1 MDIDAM
7 HAFLRVDA
15 YWSRGIP
22 RDGVERVIA
31 GSLCFGAY
39 LDAGLVGF
47 ARLVA
52 DPAAF
57 AYRCD
62 VFVPNEHRGKGDGR
76 ALIDRVF
83 AQDAVRALRRVARVT
98 SDAHALYT
106 RCIARPASRRS
117 RIRRAGWSC
126 IGPAS
131 TRSRRPA
138 RRGGPAARI
147 DAPRGARRAY
157 NTRSSIFMERVM
169 TEQEAERIATHRHY
183 KGGLYRVIGVARH
196 SETEERLVVYEQ
208 LWPKERSLWVR
219 PEAMFEETLA
229 DGTPRFRKLAD

>member
-1 MDIDAM
+1 M

-52 DPAAF
+52 DHAAF

-62 VFVPNEHRGKGDGR
+62 VFVPNAHRGKGDGR

-98 SDAHALYT
+98 SDAHALY
-106 RCIARPASRRS
+106 RPAGFTALAHPPRWMELHRPGVYAQPPAGAP
-117 RIRRAGWSC
+117 RRAGR
-126 IGPAS
+126 AH
-131 TRSRRPA
+131 RRAA
-138 RRGGPAARI
+138 RR
-147 DAPRGARRAY
+147 APRGARRAY
-157 NTRSSIFMERVM
+157 NTRSSIFMERIM

>member
-1 MDIDAM
+1 M

-52 DPAAF
+52 DHAAF

-138 RRGGPAARI
+138 HRGGPAARI
-147 DAPRGARRAY
+147 AAPRGARRAY
-157 NTRSSIFMERVM
+157 NTRSSIFMERIM

>member
-1 MDIDAM
+1 M

-22 RDGVERVIA
+22 RDGGERVIA

-52 DPAAF
+52 DHAAF

-62 VFVPNEHRGKGDGR
+62 VFVPNEHRCKGDGR

-98 SDAHALYT
+98 SDAHALY
-106 RCIARPASRRS
+106 RPAGFTALAHPPRWMELHRPGVYAQPPAGAP
-117 RIRRAGWSC
+117 RRAGR
-126 IGPAS
+126 AH
-131 TRSRRPA
+131 RRAA
-138 RRGGPAARI
+138 RR
-147 DAPRGARRAY
+147 APRGARRAY
-157 NTRSSIFMERVM
+157 NTRSSIFMERIM

>member
-1 MDIDAM
+1 MDIDVM

-22 RDGVERVIA
+22 RDGGERVIA

-52 DPAAF
+52 DHAAF

-98 SDAHALYT
+98 SDAHALY
-106 RCIARPASRRS
+106 RPAGFTALAHPPRWMELHRPGVYAQPPAGAP
-117 RIRRAGWSC
+117 RRAGR
-126 IGPAS
+126 AH
-131 TRSRRPA
+131 RRA
-138 RRGGPAARI
+138 
-147 DAPRGARRAY
+147 ARRAGRDAH
-157 NTRSSIFMERVM
+157 TIR
-169 TEQEAERIATHRHY
+169 
-183 KGGLYRVIGVARH
+183 AR
-196 SETEERLVVYEQ
+196 
-208 LWPKERSLWVR
+208 
-219 PEAMFEETLA
+219 
-229 DGTPRFRKLAD
+229 RFSWSAS

>member
-1 MDIDAM
+1 M

-117 RIRRAGWSC
+117 RIRRAGWSR

-131 TRSRRPA
+131 TRGRRPA

-147 DAPRGARRAY
+147 AAPRGARRAY
-157 NTRSSIFMERVM
+157 NTRSSIFMERIM

>member
-1 MDIDAM
+1 M

-147 DAPRGARRAY
+147 AAPRGARRAY
-157 NTRSSIFMERVM
+157 NTRSSIFMERIM

>member
-52 DPAAF
+52 DHAAF

-98 SDAHALYT
+98 SDAHALY
-106 RCIARPASRRS
+106 RPAGFTALAHPPRWMELHRPGVYAQPPAGAP
-117 RIRRAGWSC
+117 RRAGR
-126 IGPAS
+126 AH
-131 TRSRRPA
+131 RR
-138 RRGGPAARI
+138 AAR
-147 DAPRGARRAY
+147 GATRIQYALVDFHGAHHDRAGS
-157 NTRSSIFMERVM
+157 R
-169 TEQEAERIATHRHY
+169 THRDASSLQ
-183 KGGLYRVIGVARH
+183 GGLYRVIGVARH

>member
-1 MDIDAM
+1 M

-22 RDGVERVIA
+22 RDGGERVNA

-52 DPAAF
+52 DHAAF

-98 SDAHALYT
+98 SDAHALY
-106 RCIARPASRRS
+106 RPAGFTALAHPPRWMELHRPGVYAQPPAGAP
-117 RIRRAGWSC
+117 RRAGR
-126 IGPAS
+126 AH
-131 TRSRRPA
+131 RRAA
-138 RRGGPAARI
+138 RR
-147 DAPRGARRAY
+147 APRGARRAY
-157 NTRSSIFMERVM
+157 NTRSSIFMERIM

>member
-1 MDIDAM
+1 M

-22 RDGVERVIA
+22 RDGGERVIA

-52 DPAAF
+52 DHAAF

-98 SDAHALYT
+98 SDAHALYRPAGFT
-106 RCIARPASRRS
+106 ALAHPPRWMELHRPGVYARPPAGAP
-117 RIRRAGWSC
+117 RRAGR
-126 IGPAS
+126 AH
-131 TRSRRPA
+131 RRAA
-138 RRGGPAARI
+138 RR
-147 DAPRGARRAY
+147 APRGARRAY
-157 NTRSSIFMERVM
+157 NTRSSIFMERIM

>member
-1 MDIDAM
+1 M

-52 DPAAF
+52 DHAAF

-98 SDAHALYT
+98 SDAHALY
-106 RCIARPASRRS
+106 RPAGFTALAHPPRWMELHRPGVYAQPPAGAPRRTG
-117 RIRRAGWSC
+117 RAHRRA
-126 IGPAS
+126 
-131 TRSRRPA
+131 A
-138 RRGGPAARI
+138 RGA
-147 DAPRGARRAY
+147 GARRAY
-157 NTRSSIFMERVM
+157 NTRSSIFMERIM

>member
-1 MDIDAM
+1 M

-52 DPAAF
+52 DHAAF

-98 SDAHALYT
+98 SDAHALY
-106 RCIARPASRRS
+106 RPAGFTALAHPPRWMELHRPGVYAQPPAGAP
-117 RIRRAGWSC
+117 RRAG
-126 IGPAS
+126 
-131 TRSRRPA
+131 R
-138 RRGGPAARI
+138 
-147 DAPRGARRAY
+147 APV
-157 NTRSSIFMERVM
+157 S
-169 TEQEAERIATHRHY
+169 
-183 KGGLYRVIGVARH
+183 
-196 SETEERLVVYEQ
+196 
-208 LWPKERSLWVR
+208 
-219 PEAMFEETLA
+219 
-229 DGTPRFRKLAD
+229 

>member
-1 MDIDAM
+1 M

-22 RDGVERVIA
+22 RDGGERVIA

-52 DPAAF
+52 DHAAF
-57 AYRCD
+57 AYQCD

-98 SDAHALYT
+98 SDAHALYRPAGFT
-106 RCIARPASRRS
+106 ALAHPPRWMELHRPGVYARPPAGAP
-117 RIRRAGWSC
+117 RRAGR
-126 IGPAS
+126 AH
-131 TRSRRPA
+131 RRAA
-138 RRGGPAARI
+138 RR
-147 DAPRGARRAY
+147 APRGARRAY
-157 NTRSSIFMERVM
+157 NTRSSIFMERIM

>member
-1 MDIDAM
+1 M

-52 DPAAF
+52 DHAAF

-126 IGPAS
+126 IGRAS

-147 DAPRGARRAY
+147 AAPRGARRAY
-157 NTRSSIFMERVM
+157 NTRSSIFMERIM

>member
-1 MDIDAM
+1 M

-22 RDGVERVIA
+22 RDGGERVIA

-52 DPAAF
+52 DHAAF

-98 SDAHALYT
+98 SDAHALY
-106 RCIARPASRRS
+106 RPAGFTALAHPPRWMELHRPGVYAQPPAGAP
-117 RIRRAGWSC
+117 RRAGR
-126 IGPAS
+126 AH
-131 TRSRRPA
+131 RRAA
-138 RRGGPAARI
+138 RR
-147 DAPRGARRAY
+147 APRGARGATRIQYALVDFHGAHHDRAGS
-157 NTRSSIFMERVM
+157 R
-169 TEQEAERIATHRHY
+169 THRDASSLQGRAVSRDRRRAAFGD
-183 KGGLYRVIGVARH
+183 GGASRRLRTAVA
-196 SETEERLVVYEQ
+196 
-208 LWPKERSLWVR
+208 
-219 PEAMFEETLA
+219 
-229 DGTPRFRKLAD
+229 

>member
-1 MDIDAM
+1 M

-52 DPAAF
+52 DHAAF

-147 DAPRGARRAY
+147 AAPRGARRAY
-157 NTRSSIFMERVM
+157 NTRSSIFMERIM

>member
-1 MDIDAM
+1 M

-22 RDGVERVIA
+22 RDGGERVIA

-52 DPAAF
+52 DHAAF

-98 SDAHALYT
+98 SDAHALY
-106 RCIARPASRRS
+106 RPAGFTALAHPPRWMELHRPGVYAQPPAGAP
-117 RIRRAGWSC
+117 RRAGR
-126 IGPAS
+126 AH
-131 TRSRRPA
+131 RRAA
-138 RRGGPAARI
+138 RR
-147 DAPRGARRAY
+147 APRGARRAY
-157 NTRSSIFMERVM
+157 NTRSSIFMERIM

>member
-1 MDIDAM
+1 M

-22 RDGVERVIA
+22 RDGGERVIA

-39 LDAGLVGF
+39 LDVGLVGF

-52 DPAAF
+52 DHAAF

-98 SDAHALYT
+98 SDAHALY
-106 RCIARPASRRS
+106 RPAGFTALAHPPRWMELHRPGVYAQPPAGAP
-117 RIRRAGWSC
+117 RRAGR
-126 IGPAS
+126 AH
-131 TRSRRPA
+131 RRAA
-138 RRGGPAARI
+138 RR
-147 DAPRGARRAY
+147 APRGARRAY
-157 NTRSSIFMERVM
+157 NTRSSIFMERIM

>member
-1 MDIDAM
+1 M

-22 RDGVERVIA
+22 RDGGERVNA

-52 DPAAF
+52 DHAAF

-98 SDAHALYT
+98 SDAHALYRPAGFT
-106 RCIARPASRRS
+106 ALAHPPRWMELHRPGVYARPRASPRR
-117 RIRRAGWSC
+117 
-126 IGPAS
+126 
-131 TRSRRPA
+131 
-138 RRGGPAARI
+138 
-147 DAPRGARRAY
+147 APRGARRAY
-157 NTRSSIFMERVM
+157 NTRSSIFMERIM